1 MIGKLMGF
9 QNISYICNIIH
20 NRTYNMATLILQ
32 VPDESLVSKVR
43 QACKMLV
50 GVTSVKVQKE
60 KKTKK
65 RDITK

>member
-1 MIGKLMGF
+1 
-9 QNISYICNIIH
+9 
-20 NRTYNMATLILQ
+20 MATLILQ

-65 RDITK
+65 RDITKRHATHAPVPANGNAF